1 VACSFS
7 LPAVLRLARG
17 KSPDRDAVLDS
28 VFAGLTNLDGASY
41 LEGFLEG
48 ESPYLRPTQTSD

>member
-1 VACSFS
+1 MACSFS

-48 ESPYLRPTQTSD
+48 ESLYLRPTQATD

>member
-1 VACSFS
+1 
-7 LPAVLRLARG
+7 VLRLARG

-48 ESPYLRPTQTSD
+48 